1 MLRTFLLYFVP
12 FSGSL
17 PSFAGSGYALMAA
30 ADTAGFDR
38 QFHPTHEKLAYFLHY
53 LIYVLVE
60 HTFPY
65 LLACALAA
73 FMWVLIIAE
82 PKAMAKRKFKERRLK
97 VRS

>member
-12 FSGSL
+12 FSGSA
-17 PSFAGSGYALMAA
+17 PTFAGSGYTLMAA
-30 ADTAGFDR
+30 ADAAGFDK
-38 QFHPTHEKLAYFLHY
+38 QFHATHEKLAYFLHY
-53 LIYVLVE
+53 LIYITVE

-73 FMWVLIIAE
+73 FIWAIIIAE
-82 PKAMAKRKFKERRLK
+82 PKAVAKRKFKEQRLK